1 MATHGRSDAEIVR
14 STHNT
19 ARFFTENRHVSWAL
33 LVLTLGWGAFGYLR
47 MPQRKDPDVPVREA
61 AALCSWPGASAEKI
75 ELLVTRPI
83 EEKMRE
89 NSNVERVD
97 SVTRNGIAVLL
108 VLMDE
113 RVEDRAKEFDDIE
126 LKLGTITSLPEGAGP
141 IIFLKD
147 FGSTTALMLTVASP
161 PASGTEIAL
170 RARDARAAIERARA
184 AAAPAEADL
193 ISIVYSFPRNV
204 DRAIIERPF
213 SMFVRFAEERGA
225 LADSRPFGGA
235 GFVGVDARSRR
246 TDAELFALGDEF
258 IRERLRASELH
269 PDSWRPTIVRDP
281 ATVEAAL
288 QASAG
293 SKYSYRELDEFTD
306 LMKRTLLTVPTVSKV
321 DQVGALPERVYL
333 EYSQEPL
340 ASYGVQTSSLPD
352 LLRARNVTLPGGVI
366 EVEGK
371 SLGIDPSGEFR
382 SEKEIGDV
390 LLSSGTG
397 GKPIYLRDIADVIRG
412 YETPPSYL
420 NFYSHRDE

>member
-113 RVEDRAKEFDDIE
+113 RVEDRAKEFDDIQ
-126 LKLGTITSLPEGAGP
+126 LKLRTLTSLPEGAGP
-141 IIFLKD
+141 IVFLKD
-147 FGSTTALMLTVASP
+147 FGDTTALMLTVASP

-184 AAAPAEADL
+184 GAAGDR
-193 ISIVYSFPRNV
+193 ISIVYSFPRTV
-204 DRAIIERPF
+204 ERPVIERPF

-225 LADSRPFGGA
+225 LEDPRPFYGP
-235 GFVGVDARSRR
+235 GFVGVDARTGR

-258 IRERLRASELH
+258 IREHLRASELH
-269 PDSWRPTIVRDP
+269 PDSWRPAIVRDP
-281 ATVEAAL
+281 T
-288 QASAG
+288 
-293 SKYSYRELDEFTD
+293 
-306 LMKRTLLTVPTVSKV
+306 KV
-321 DQVGALPERVYL
+321 
-333 EYSQEPL
+333 
-340 ASYGVQTSSLPD
+340 
-352 LLRARNVTLPGGVI
+352 
-366 EVEGK
+366 
-371 SLGIDPSGEFR
+371 
-382 SEKEIGDV
+382 
-390 LLSSGTG
+390 
-397 GKPIYLRDIADVIRG
+397 
-412 YETPPSYL
+412 
-420 NFYSHRDE
+420 